1 MSSLG
6 GPNIITNGLILS
18 LDAAN
23 SKYAPSRNL
32 LRYTN
37 DLANAAWGKNNSQ
50 ITASAG
56 IAPDGTNTAFAWN
69 STTSSSLLTARIS
82 CTSIS
87 SSINRGPHI
96 FSVFVKQKDANQATI
111 QTGVYDNSTIL
122 AGTEPNFSI
131 PSFQPTGSANSN
143 TINRTSEFY
152 GDGWYRISTAV
163 NLSSTTSSIYNYQV
177 FLDLAVDSGG
187 TNDIGKG
194 VYLWG
199 PQFEA
204 GTVATTYQPIVA
216 NNKTWPSII
225 NPLLNATLYNNTTY
239 TGSNAGTMLFNGINQ
254 YANVTAPVSYLSS
267 SITDVFFKVG
277 SYSGTGFFALA
288 GYDFNGGN
296 YSNGTT
302 GIIYISN
309 TGIVYG
315 SIIAA
320 SQTYRSVSSTSVII
334 PDKYYMATLYKDTTN
349 GILKLY
355 INGVLESTNTF
366 DPATYAQ
373 WPTAGTYI
381 GNNTFTVG
389 NYASTNWGTGP
400 YFNGSIASAK
410 LYGRLLS
417 DSEILQNYNATKG
430 RFNL

>member
-6 GPNIITNGLILS
+6 GPNIITDGLALY
-18 LDAAN
+18 LDAA
-23 SKYAPSRNL
+23 SPTYAPSRNL

-37 DLANAAWGKNNSQ
+37 DLANATWNKNNSQ

-69 STTSSSLLTARIS
+69 STITGSGLVRLS
-82 CTSIS
+82 CTGVS
-87 SSINRGPHI
+87 SSINRGPHV
-96 FSVFVKQKDANQATI
+96 FSVFVKQKDANQASI
-111 QTGVYDNSTIL
+111 QTGVYDNATIL

-131 PSFQPTGSANSN
+131 PNFQPTGSIDSRVL
-143 TINRTSEFY
+143 NRTSEFY

-177 FLDLAVDSGG
+177 FLDLALDLGG

-204 GTVATTYQPIVA
+204 GTAVTTYQPIVA

-225 NPLLNATLYNNTTY
+225 KPLLNATLYNNSTY
-239 TGSNAGTMLFNGINQ
+239 IGTNNGSIVFNGVNQ

-267 SITDVFFKVG
+267 STADVFFKVG

-309 TGIVYG
+309 TGTVYG
-315 SIIAA
+315 SVITT
-320 SQTYRSVSSTSVII
+320 SQTYRSVASTSVII
-334 PDKYYMATLYKDTTN
+334 TDKYYMATLYKDTTN

-366 DPATYAQ
+366 DPATYGQ
-373 WPTAGTYI
+373 WPSTGSYI

-389 NYASTNWGTGP
+389 NYASINWGTGP

>member
-6 GPNIITNGLILS
+6 GPNIITDGLALY
-18 LDAAN
+18 LDAA
-23 SKYAPSRNL
+23 SPTYAPSRNL

-37 DLANAAWGKNNSQ
+37 DLANATWNKNNSQ

-69 STTSSSLLTARIS
+69 STITGSGLVRLS
-82 CTSIS
+82 CTGVS
-87 SSINRGPHI
+87 SSINRGPHV
-96 FSVFVKQKDANQATI
+96 FSVFVKQKDANQASI
-111 QTGVYDNSTIL
+111 QTGVYDNATIL

-131 PSFQPTGSANSN
+131 PNFQPTGSIDSRVL
-143 TINRTSEFY
+143 NRTSEFY

-177 FLDLAVDSGG
+177 FLDLALDLGG

-204 GTVATTYQPIVA
+204 GTAVTTYQPIVA

-225 NPLLNATLYNNTTY
+225 KPLLNATLYNNSTY
-239 TGSNAGTMLFNGINQ
+239 IGTNNGSIVFNGVNQ

-267 SITDVFFKVG
+267 STADVFFKVG

-309 TGIVYG
+309 TGTVYG
-315 SIIAA
+315 SVITT
-320 SQTYRSVSSTSVII
+320 SPLSS
-334 PDKYYMATLYKDTTN
+334 
-349 GILKLY
+349 
-355 INGVLESTNTF
+355 
-366 DPATYAQ
+366 
-373 WPTAGTYI
+373 AGRIT
-381 GNNTFTVG
+381 
-389 NYASTNWGTGP
+389 
-400 YFNGSIASAK
+400 
-410 LYGRLLS
+410 
-417 DSEILQNYNATKG
+417 E
-430 RFNL
+430 